1 MASFGTTEGNVETF
15 IAGADLSSSAGL
27 FVKMGSADK
36 TVVLA
41 TAATDNI
48 IGVLVDGAVSGA
60 AVRVGLLNGSGTFQ
74 AKAAA
79 AITRGALLT
88 SNASGLAA
96 TASAASAGAVP
107 TTTVVGTA
115 VHSVAN
121 ANSLVTFV
129 PHKFKY

>member
-1 MASFGTTEGNVETF
+1 MSNLGTVEGREDTF

-41 TAATDNI
+41 SAATDNI
-48 IGVLVDGAVSGA
+48 IGVLIDGAVSGA
-60 AVRVGLLNGSGTFQ
+60 SVRVGLLNGNGTFQ
-74 AKAAA
+74 AKAAG

-88 SNASGLAA
+88 SNGSGKATTAA
-96 TASAASAGAVP
+96 AASAGAVP

-115 VHSVAN
+115 LHSVAN
-121 ANSLVTFV
+121 ADSYVTFA